1 MSKSF
6 DRELILQN
14 ARQLILTR
22 PGERVMYPDFGI
34 GLDRFLFEPITSAL
48 IEEMEGLIRGQF
60 SRYEP
65 RLVIRSLSF
74 GKDPDAQA
82 KASENS
88 KVFIRLHLGFT
99 DEFFDDQL
107 MEVVVQ

>member
-1 MSKSF
+1 MSKSY
-6 DRELILQN
+6 DREVILQN

-34 GLDRFLFEPITSAL
+34 GLDRFLFEPLDSSL
-48 IEEMEGLIRGQF
+48 IEQMELAIRRQF
-60 SRYEP
+60 ERFEP
-65 RLVIRSLSF
+65 RLVIKNLSF
-74 GKDPDAQA
+74 GTDPDAQA
-82 KASENS
+82 KSAENS
-88 KVFIRLHLGFT
+88 TVFIRLHLGFT